1 MKTRLFFFSLLTVL
15 AIFSACSTDVDIYAD
30 YKDVPIVYGLLDYRA
45 DTNFIKIT
53 RAFCGTNDNPINAN
67 EVALIADSSNYPGKL
82 EARLIE
88 LKSGIGG
95 IYEPTGCEFVL
106 DTMTIHDKEAGT
118 FYSPDQ
124 KIYYT
129 TEQLNARTNGSRYK
143 YRLKVV
149 KPDGDTVTAQTT
161 MVGDEEFRILSGSAN
176 FQMEQS
182 DKLTKIMFK
191 ADGMASL
198 YDVKIQFNYG
208 EQHAGEEMKWK
219 HVSRS
224 FGTKSLDRYQ
234 RVEGSEDS
242 YYLEY
247 SVNWLFNALE
257 SAIGSDTVV
266 DGNHPNVVRHIGS
279 FVISISA
286 GGDDMSMYYS
296 ANQAQLN
303 SPMSLVSLYTN
314 IDGGYGLFSS
324 RTTVEKTVKL
334 TLFATRDLYS
344 LTAWGFKEQ

>member
-1 MKTRLFFFSLLTVL
+1 MKTYYHLLLFVFFGAFFAS
-15 AIFSACSTDVDIYAD
+15 CSTDVEMYTD
-30 YKDVPIVYGLLDYRA
+30 YKDVAIIYGLLNYQS
-45 DTNFIKIT
+45 DTNYIKIT
-53 RAFCGTNDNPINAN
+53 RAFCGTNDDPINAH

-88 LKSGIGG
+88 LKSTIGSQ
-95 IYEPTGCEFVL
+95 YEPTGREFVL
-106 DTMTIHDKEAGT
+106 DTMTIHDKEEGT

-124 KIYYT
+124 KVYYT
-129 TEQLNARTNGSRYK
+129 TEQLNASTNGSRYK

-176 FQMEQS
+176 FQLGHTNAMG
-182 DKLTKIMFK
+182 KIVFR

-198 YDVKIQFNYG
+198 YDVKVRFNYS
-208 EQHAGEEMKWK
+208 EQHVGEEMKWK

-224 FGTKSLDRYQ
+224 FGTKTIDKYLLE
-234 RVEGSEDS
+234 EGTENT
-242 YYLEY
+242 YYLQY
-247 SVNWLFNALE
+247 SLNWLFNALE

-266 DGNHPNVVRHIGS
+266 DGNHPNVVRHIGG

-314 IDGGYGLFSS
+314 ILFSS

-344 LTAWGFKEQ
+344 VTAWGFKEQ

>member
-1 MKTRLFFFSLLTVL
+1 MKTARVLFVVLFFL
-15 AIFSACSTDVDIYAD
+15 AAFASCSTDVDIYAD
-30 YKDVPIVYGLLDYRA
+30 YKDVAVIYGVLDYQA
-45 DTNFIKIT
+45 DTNFVKIT
-53 RAFCGTNDNPINAN
+53 RAFCGTNDDPINAN

-82 EARLIE
+82 DARIIE

-95 IYEPTGCEFVL
+95 AYEPTGREFVL
-106 DTMTIHDKEAGT
+106 DTMTIHDKEEGT

-124 KIYYT
+124 RLYYT
-129 TEQLNARTNGSRYK
+129 TERFNASTNGSRYK
-143 YRLKVV
+143 YRLIVV

-176 FQMEQS
+176 FQLAHS
-182 DKLTKIMFK
+182 DAMGKIVFK

-198 YDVKIQFNYG
+198 YDVKIQFNYS

-224 FGTKSLDRYQ
+224 FGTKTIDKYPRE
-234 RVEGSEDS
+234 EGTENT

-247 SVNWLFNALE
+247 SLNWLFNALE
-257 SAIGSDTVV
+257 VAIGGDTIV

-286 GGDDMSMYYS
+286 GGDDMSIYYS

-303 SPMSLVSLYTN
+303 SPMSLITMYTN
-314 IDGGYGLFSS
+314 IEGGCGLFSS
-324 RTTVEKTVKL
+324 RTTIEKTVKL
-334 TLFATRDLYS
+334 TYFATRDLYS
-344 LTAWGFKEQ
+344 MTAWGFREQ